1 MWNTGVLGKYESIAE
16 SQNIISVWAVMLFDW
31 HCPLTA
37 RRSSSSPR
45 DSLIR
50 FCLVCL
56 HLSFP
61 LPWLRLW
68 SEPKCVKAVIR
79 SQIVVLLCLLCF
91 AVCAQMFLFFF
102 PQTHS
107 ARVSS
112 KAKRANNSTSER
124 ETNQRASSISS
135 LCLWE
140 IFDRERERRRCHV
153 ALCLVYF
160 LLLGKMLIRSKPQ
173 CKSTSRSR
181 CCWLAQLFKIH
192 TAADKL
198 VWGERAMIL
207 GNAQSA
213 PNTTCSRRLFTLLIL
228 EFMFLLAVRS

>member
-1 MWNTGVLGKYESIAE
+1 MWIYSGVSKYYPRLSSNAR
-16 SQNIISVWAVMLFDW
+16 VMLFDW

-61 LPWLRLW
+61 LTSTVW

-124 ETNQRASSISS
+124 QIKG
-135 LCLWE
+135 
-140 IFDRERERRRCHV
+140 
-153 ALCLVYF
+153 
-160 LLLGKMLIRSKPQ
+160 LLLSHLCVCGRFLTGKESGGV
-173 CKSTSRSR
+173 TSLSASFIL
-181 CCWLAQLFKIH
+181 CF
-192 TAADKL
+192 
-198 VWGERAMIL
+198 WGK
-207 GNAQSA
+207 
-213 PNTTCSRRLFTLLIL
+213 C
-228 EFMFLLAVRS
+228 